1 MRPLNGAMV
10 LAQPW
15 SKGHPCLDQSSPKAR
30 YCGKDTG
37 VDLTRFSPLP
47 FSTPFSTLFSALAAA
62 VADTDIMGDEA
73 PRTGGGG
80 EPSTPPPRPRAGE
93 PSTPRTPIE
102 CPYDGFAL
110 DGEGGGGLSA
120 GGGLGGGGAAAPMD
134 TCRTAEA
141 ITLPGPARPELARP
155 EPARPEPARPEPA
168 RLEPARPEPARPVPP
183 PSPSAPALRPRA
195 LPDSCAHSCPP
206 PSRLRPYLQMHSLA
220 IVLLAS
226 ALAAPVPR
234 RLDENPPVDLGTA
247 GDFVILT
254 KSGIS
259 TVPASVIVGDIGV
272 SPITFEAMT
281 GFSMIADS
289 SNTFSTSA
297 QLTGK
302 AFGADQTSPTPSKL
316 TIAIGDME
324 TAYTDAASRP
334 TSSGANLNVLA
345 GLITGTTFTP
355 GVYTWGSD
363 VAFSS
368 DIYLSGSADDIFI
381 FQTSGNVVV
390 GAGAKVLLI
399 PDGSG
404 GGTPT
409 AATIVW
415 QVAGYLK
422 VDAGAHLEGIFLI
435 KTHAAFEAKSSLN
448 GRILAQTAATLIST
462 TIIEPAALSGAQ
474 NATIGTD

>member
-1 MRPLNGAMV
+1 MN
-10 LAQPW
+10 
-15 SKGHPCLDQSSPKAR
+15 
-30 YCGKDTG
+30 
-37 VDLTRFSPLP
+37 
-47 FSTPFSTLFSALAAA
+47 
-62 VADTDIMGDEA
+62 
-73 PRTGGGG
+73 
-80 EPSTPPPRPRAGE
+80 
-93 PSTPRTPIE
+93 
-102 CPYDGFAL
+102 
-110 DGEGGGGLSA
+110 
-120 GGGLGGGGAAAPMD
+120 
-134 TCRTAEA
+134 
-141 ITLPGPARPELARP
+141 
-155 EPARPEPARPEPA
+155 
-168 RLEPARPEPARPVPP
+168 
-183 PSPSAPALRPRA
+183 
-195 LPDSCAHSCPP
+195 
-206 PSRLRPYLQMHSLA
+206 SLA
-220 IVLLAS
+220 LVLLAS
-226 ALAAPVPR
+226 AIAAPVPR

-334 TSSGANLNVLA
+334 FSNDTNLNVMD

-399 PDGSG
+399 PPAEGSG
-404 GGTPT
+404 EALT

-415 QVAGYLK
+415 QVAGHLD
-422 VDAGAHLEGIFLI
+422 VGAGAHLEGVFLV
-435 KTHAAFEAKSSLN
+435 KNHAAFGSESSLN

-462 TIIEPAALSGAQ
+462 TITEPAALGGA
-474 NATIGTD
+474 

>member
-1 MRPLNGAMV
+1 MVYQLRHLVDVVDDKEAENKALESLRNAGSPDRRGPQRGGAV
-10 LAQPW
+10 EGLVEEEAEGAETSSASELQRQPRR
-15 SKGHPCLDQSSPKAR
+15 GA
-30 YCGKDTG
+30 
-37 VDLTRFSPLP
+37 VDE
-47 FSTPFSTLFSALAAA
+47 
-62 VADTDIMGDEA
+62 VVDEA
-73 PRTGGGG
+73 SVM
-80 EPSTPPPRPRAGE
+80 EP
-93 PSTPRTPIE
+93 
-102 CPYDGFAL
+102 
-110 DGEGGGGLSA
+110 
-120 GGGLGGGGAAAPMD
+120 
-134 TCRTAEA
+134 
-141 ITLPGPARPELARP
+141 ARP

-168 RLEPARPEPARPVPP
+168 RPEPARPEPARPEPARP
-183 PSPSAPALRPRA
+183 EPARSELARLELAHDPSP
-195 LPDSCAHSCPP
+195 H
-206 PSRLRPYLQMHSLA
+206 MHSLA
-220 IVLLAS
+220 FVLLAS

-234 RLDENPPVDLGTA
+234 RLNEALQPVNLGTA
-247 GDFVILT
+247 GDFVLLT

-259 TVPASVIVGDIGV
+259 SVPASVIVGDIGV
-272 SPITFEAMT
+272 SPISATAMT
-281 GFSMIADS
+281 GFLMTADS

-302 AFGADQTSPTPSKL
+302 AFAADFVSPTPSKM
-316 TIAIGDME
+316 TTAIGDME

-334 TSSGANLNVLA
+334 FSNDTNLNVMA

-390 GAGAKVLLI
+390 GAGAKVILI

-422 VDAGAHLEGIFLI
+422 VDAGAHLE
-435 KTHAAFEAKSSLN
+435 
-448 GRILAQTAATLIST
+448 TAATLIST
-462 TIIEPAALSGAQ
+462 TIIEPVALSGAH
-474 NATIGTD
+474 NASIGTD